1 MATAPKKAPKTPYD
15 PSLGYSGYKK
25 TTPKKS
31 TVSELF
37 AKVNRAGKGL
47 DNTLA
52 TAGKG
57 ILSNIQVA
65 AGAVNPFASST
76 QRANAL
82 NDLVNVRP
90 NQYNTAVGNTISLP
104 VANIISESLGIPNLA
119 KAKSIA
125 DKKGFG
131 SLKDPSYLGNIAAFD
146 ALATTALLSG
156 GTGNVGKN
164 VLKKVIPKLNSK
176 VATGAGIASGLGFVL
191 GEQAVAKK
199 VAGPNTVTS
208 PYNKLVDPNTGLLK
222 PGYSAQQSLAT
233 PIYASP
239 NNAPVQQGNTTEFM
253 PLPLPLNLR
262 TPSPETIVPLTDTIT
277 SNTMDTF
284 GGAIANPILGT
295 ASTGSDVNTNIP
307 PAPMLGV
314 QGSTDG
320 VAVGPATTMQTG
332 IPNEVASA
340 TAAYNA
346 ALASAANQSYQNQI
360 ALRDQAATNMMQSQ
374 GVAADII
381 GGTAPALLGQFLT
394 GDRRTMQQ
402 GVSAE
407 TQRAIQNQIA
417 LEQTYNEAV
426 KQAYTAQAIANQ
438 KAASDRAALA
448 AAIKG
453 LGL

>member
-52 TAGKG
+52 TAGRFALDT
-57 ILSNIQVA
+57 IPVA
-65 AGAVNPFASST
+65 AGAINPFASST

-82 NDLVNVRP
+82 NNLVNIRP

-104 VANIISESLGIPNLA
+104 VANFLSSASGVQNLV

-125 DKKGFG
+125 DKEGFT
-131 SLKDPSYLGNIAAFD
+131 SLTNPSYWGNIAAYS
-146 ALATTALLSG
+146 AQNAANLAPG
-156 GTGNVGKN
+156 GTG
-164 VLKKVIPKLNSK
+164 LKTLSKIIPK
-176 VATGAGIASGLGFVL
+176 ATYKTKIPTVLGTATALGLGSQYA
-191 GEQAVAKK
+191 GEK
-199 VAGPNTVTS
+199 VAGENTVTS

-253 PLPLPLNLR
+253 PLPLPLDVR
-262 TPSPETIVPLTDTIT
+262 TPSPETIVPLTDAIT

-284 GGAIANPILGT
+284 GGAIANPEIGT

-307 PAPMLGV
+307 PAPMLGI
-314 QGSTDG
+314 QGYTTDG
-320 VAVGPATTMQTG
+320 VAEGPATTMQTG

-448 AAIKG
+448 AAIKR

>member
-1 MATAPKKAPKTPYD
+1 
-15 PSLGYSGYKK
+15 
-25 TTPKKS
+25 
-31 TVSELF
+31 
-37 AKVNRAGKGL
+37 
-47 DNTLA
+47 
-52 TAGKG
+52 
-57 ILSNIQVA
+57 
-65 AGAVNPFASST
+65 
-76 QRANAL
+76 
-82 NDLVNVRP
+82 
-90 NQYNTAVGNTISLP
+90 
-104 VANIISESLGIPNLA
+104 
-119 KAKSIA
+119 
-125 DKKGFG
+125 
-131 SLKDPSYLGNIAAFD
+131 
-146 ALATTALLSG
+146 
-156 GTGNVGKN
+156 
-164 VLKKVIPKLNSK
+164 
-176 VATGAGIASGLGFVL
+176 
-191 GEQAVAKK
+191 
-199 VAGPNTVTS
+199 
-208 PYNKLVDPNTGLLK
+208 
-222 PGYSAQQSLAT
+222 
-233 PIYASP
+233 
-239 NNAPVQQGNTTEFM
+239 M
-253 PLPLPLNLR
+253 PLPLPLDVR
-262 TPSPETIVPLTDTIT
+262 TPSPETIVPLTDAIT

-284 GGAIANPILGT
+284 GGAIANPEIGT

-307 PAPMLGV
+307 PAPMLGI
-314 QGSTDG
+314 QGYTTDG
-320 VAVGPATTMQTG
+320 VAEGPATTMQTG

-448 AAIKG
+448 AAIKR